1 MSYEGKS
8 NEYENDC
15 KAGDKESGGR
25 HYKGLNGLNT
35 AAKAFLYPQSK
46 LAVSPPDTQTKH
58 TVLQRY
64 LYVECFV

>member
-46 LAVSPPDTQTKH
+46 LAVSHPDT
-58 TVLQRY
+58 
-64 LYVECFV
+64 